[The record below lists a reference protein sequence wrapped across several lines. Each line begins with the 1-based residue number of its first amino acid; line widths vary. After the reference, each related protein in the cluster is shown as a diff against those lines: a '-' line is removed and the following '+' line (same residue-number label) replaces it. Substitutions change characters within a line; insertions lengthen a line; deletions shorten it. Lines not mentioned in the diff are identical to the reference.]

1 MATLELAAEVEA
13 KATSAG
19 MPGGDLAQTLINWLA
34 QVALWGSLASI
45 LLGAALY
52 GLSQHANNYNGADK
66 GRRMAVAGVIG
77 AILTGLGPTAVNMF
91 SKAAGA

>member
-1 MATLELAAEVEA
+1 MHHLLAADVDA
-13 KATSAG
+13 KPNAEG
-19 MPGGDLAQTLINWLA
+19 MPGADLAQTLINWLA

-52 GLSQHANNYNGADK
+52 GLSKYSSNYNGADK
-66 GRRMAVAGVIG
+66 GRQLAIAGLVGSCLVGVAP
-77 AILTGLGPTAVNMF
+77 AAVNLF